1 MRSDTV
7 SLRELWKE
15 AFGDADEFLD
25 LFFSTGFSPDR
36 CHSIILD
43 GETAAAA
50 YWLPCTCQGR
60 PFAYIY
66 AVATAKKH
74 RGKGLCRR
82 LMADIHETLKN
93 QGYAGAI
100 LVPQDEGLRRM
111 YAGFGYRDG
120 ASIREFTAVASP
132 APVSLRQINGI
143 EYAEARRSLL
153 PPDAVL
159 QEGSS
164 LAFLETQIRFYTGA
178 GFVLAATL
186 KNGNLFA
193 PELLG
198 KADPGGI
205 LKALDAK
212 DGTFR
217 TIGGSEPFAMFLPL
231 MGNCPVPGHFAFAFD

>member
-15 AFGDADEFLD
+15 AFGDTDEFLD

-50 YWLPCTCQGR
+50 YWLDCTCQNQS
-60 PFAYIY
+60 FAYIY

-132 APVSLRQINGI
+132 APVSLRQISGI

-198 KADPGGI
+198 QADPGGI

-217 TIGGSEPFAMFLPL
+217 TIGGSKPFAMFLPL
-231 MGNCPVPGHFAFAFD
+231 TGNCPIPGHFAFAFD

>member
-15 AFGDADEFLD
+15 AFGDTDEFLD
-25 LFFSTGFSPDR
+25 LFFSTGFSPAR

-50 YWLPCTCQGR
+50 YWLDCTCQNQS
-60 PFAYIY
+60 FAYIY

-111 YAGFGYRDG
+111 YAGFGYREG
-120 ASIREFTAVASP
+120 TPIHEFTAIAND
-132 APVSLRQINGI
+132 AAVSLRQIAKE
-143 EYAEARRSLL
+143 EYASLRRQLL

-159 QEGSS
+159 QEEKS
-164 LAFLETQIRFYTGA
+164 LAFLETQVRFYAGD
-178 GFVLAATL
+178 GFVLAASV
-186 KNGNLFA
+186 KDGNLFA